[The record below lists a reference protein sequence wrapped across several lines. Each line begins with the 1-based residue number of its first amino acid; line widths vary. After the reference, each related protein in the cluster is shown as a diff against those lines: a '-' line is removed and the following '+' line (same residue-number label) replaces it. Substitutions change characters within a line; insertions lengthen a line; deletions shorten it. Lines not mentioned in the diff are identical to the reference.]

1 MSFGLHRPLQS
12 WSAAAA
18 AAYKSDQHTSPGT
31 VVRNYIKHSGI
42 SNNHL
47 KLCSGL
53 LYHIKNR
60 LKKLP
65 KNKMSFDNPPG
76 KKKKDTNKKS
86 KILTLMFLINPSPH
100 IRN

>member
-1 MSFGLHRPLQS
+1 MPFGLPRPLQS
-12 WSAAAA
+12 WSAAA
-18 AAYKSDQHTSPGT
+18 YKSDQNTSPGT

-76 KKKKDTNKKS
+76 KQQQQKKRLTPIKS
-86 KILTLMFLINPSPH
+86 PKY
-100 IRN
+100 

>member
-1 MSFGLHRPLQS
+1 MSFGLPRHLQP
-12 WSAAAA
+12 WSAAT
-18 AAYKSDQHTSPGT
+18 YKGDQHTA
-31 VVRNYIKHSGI
+31 VRNYIKHSGI

-65 KNKMSFDNPPG
+65 KNKMSFDNPRG
-76 KKKKDTNKKS
+76 KKHKKTRITPIKS
-86 KILTLMFLINPSPH
+86 PKY
-100 IRN
+100 

>member
-1 MSFGLHRPLQS
+1 MSFGLPRPLQS
-12 WSAAAA
+12 WSAAAH
-18 AAYKSDQHTSPGT
+18 KSDQHTSPGT
-31 VVRNYIKHSGI
+31 VVRSYIKHSGT

-76 KKKKDTNKKS
+76 KQQQQKKTPIKS
-86 KILTLMFLINPSPH
+86 TKY
-100 IRN
+100 